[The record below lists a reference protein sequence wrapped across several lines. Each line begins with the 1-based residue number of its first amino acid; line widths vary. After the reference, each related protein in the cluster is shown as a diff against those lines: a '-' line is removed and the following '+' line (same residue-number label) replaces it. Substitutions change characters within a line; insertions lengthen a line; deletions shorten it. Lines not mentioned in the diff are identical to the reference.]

1 MLVSKF
7 PWNLSTTTCV
17 VSRSRHKLC
26 GLGPQV
32 TLGHR
37 RQYLAQDQARYQA
50 RYHPASM
57 LKLSIGISIGTL
69 MADGDKSFPLIA
81 VNTHSILNNFGIVQM
96 GPDFSP
102 VLRQIIITHAY
113 CRVSSVLTIV

>member
-1 MLVSKF
+1 
-7 PWNLSTTTCV
+7 
-17 VSRSRHKLC
+17 
-26 GLGPQV
+26 
-32 TLGHR
+32 
-37 RQYLAQDQARYQA
+37 
-50 RYHPASM
+50 M

-113 CRVSSVLTIV
+113 CRVSSVLTIVNFGPAGFSGFSSSCTCAHK